1 MFYKI
6 NHLDQRFGQTKQN
19 TLNENV
25 NKNKTMLIMRLIIF
39 FLFPPSAN
47 AAVSSA
53 FSLLDPFQILLM
65 AVWWQIIRKILIKYQ
80 TNQTSICLNP
90 LVFGKSL
97 LLFIAPNNV
106 TSTSNV
112 VTEVRFR
119 FVKSLTSYCK
129 VNIAHNQS
137 TKLGIIIWIIPFIDL
152 RFNFNVIFKPLF
164 DKQFWVQD
172 RLWMYV

>member
-1 MFYKI
+1 
-6 NHLDQRFGQTKQN
+6 
-19 TLNENV
+19 
-25 NKNKTMLIMRLIIF
+25 MLIIRLIIS
-39 FLFPPSAN
+39 FLFPFCIN

-53 FSLLDPFQILLM
+53 FLFLKDETEISYLDPFQILLM
-65 AVWWQIIRKILIKYQ
+65 AVWWQMIRKILIKYQ

-164 DKQFWVQD
+164 DKQFWVQG
-172 RLWMYV
+172 RVWMYV